1 VIPAHLSDSCKD
13 SVVMEIPLFPLRSV
27 LCPGVALPLHIF
39 EERYRL
45 MVNRCIERGE
55 PFGVVLLR
63 EGTEVG
69 PLKGQVAAVGTTA
82 AIRRAGA
89 YPDGRLDILTV
100 GQQRFRLEGVD
111 NVSEPYLV
119 GRVSLL
125 DEPTGPEGEAN
136 DRAERVGRRF
146 IEYLELLQPEGVEDG
161 PEIEI
166 EFEVEV
172 DDEAEEAALPS
183 DAATPE
189 TPAPAE
195 TDEEILA
202 EAADALVQEMDAA
215 DLSPEQRREL
225 LMSAARR
232 LTGTDDPTALSYV
245 LTALIQV
252 DLSSRQELL
261 EASDTVE
268 RLARIDNLLTRESWF
283 LRQGL
288 RPIIIDPGSSAAARG

>member
-1 VIPAHLSDSCKD
+1 
-13 SVVMEIPLFPLRSV
+13 MEIPLFPLRSV

-45 MVNRCIERGE
+45 MINRCIERGE

-63 EGTEVG
+63 EGRDVG

-82 AIRRAGA
+82 AIRRAGT

-119 GRVSLL
+119 GQVSLL
-125 DEPTGPEGEAN
+125 DEPTGPETEVA
-136 DRAERVGRRF
+136 DRAQRVGRRF

-172 DDEAEEAALPS
+172 DDEADELADALAPEPLAAEAEPD
-183 DAATPE
+183 DAV
-189 TPAPAE
+189 
-195 TDEEILA
+195 LA
-202 EAADALVQEMDAA
+202 EATDALVQEMDTA

-225 LMSAARR
+225 LMAAARR

-252 DLSSRQELL
+252 DLAARQELL
-261 EASDTVE
+261 EAPDTVD
-268 RLARIDNLLTRESWF
+268 RLGRIDGLLARESWF
-283 LRQGL
+283 LKQGL
-288 RPIIIDPGSSAAARG
+288 RPIIVDPARSTAYRG